1 MFTKLRSAFWE
12 YGIGA
17 MCWRHVRDR
26 GGGPAVRALYVLL
39 PPRGD
44 AHMLYVDRLPDDW
57 AAPGKTRG
65 WDGNIKRPTLSPSI
79 QTLPAETGWHGY
91 LEDGNL
97 RTC

>member
-26 GGGPAVRALYVLL
+26 DGGPAVRALYVLL

-44 AHMLYVDRLPDDW
+44 AHALYVDHLPKNW

-65 WDGNIKRPTLSPSI
+65 WDGNLERPTLIAHPI
-79 QTLPAETGWHGY
+79 QTSAACRGPMAG
-91 LEDGNL
+91 
-97 RTC
+97 RRPRRVP